1 MAKIV
6 CVEDEADIREDLVE
20 TLELAGYTV
29 ISAENGQ
36 VGLEMIE
43 REKPDLVISDIT
55 MPVLDGLGLLAA
67 VRSGHEEL
75 ADMPFIFLSA
85 LADRNDMIQGHEQ
98 GADEYLTKPVD
109 FDLLHAV
116 VKAKLQQS
124 ERVRKMRDRQL
135 LKMYGALTRTPIIED
150 AAMASTPPDGKR
162 LNIISISSDDADL
175 AEIHEAIQAA
185 GHALFQMHS
194 GTEFS
199 NTLDDVSPDLLMITF
214 ETRDIQAPALVK
226 LLREAGDY
234 AFPVILFLPPS
245 APEFPGDGKLPTVDV
260 QMRLPADM
268 GALLQY
274 IADLSR
280 HLHDSVDLLA
290 AG

>member
-36 VGLEMIE
+36 VGPEMIE
-43 REKPDLVISDIT
+43 REKPALVISDIT
-55 MPVLDGLGLLAA
+55 MPVLDGLGLLA
-67 VRSGHEEL
+67 
-75 ADMPFIFLSA
+75 DMPFIFVSA
-85 LADRNDMIQGHEQ
+85 LADRNDMIRGHEQ
-98 GADEYLTKPVD
+98 RADGYLTKPVD

-116 VKAKLQQS
+116 VKAKLQQW

-150 AAMASTPPDGKR
+150 AAMAWKPPDGKR

-185 GHALFQMHS
+185 GHALFKMHS
-194 GTEFS
+194 GTEFL
-199 NTLDDVSPDLLMITF
+199 NTLGDLSPDLLMITF
-214 ETRDIQAPALVK
+214 ETRDIQALALVK

-234 AFPVILFLPPS
+234 AFPVTLFLPPS
-245 APEFPGDGKLPTVDV
+245 GPEFPGDGKLPTIDV
-260 QMRLPADM
+260 QMRPPADM

-280 HLHDSVDLLA
+280 HLHDLVDLLA